1 MTNLLAPALLVA
13 TLAAGCGAPDP
24 GAGSDELLVFAAASL
39 RDVAVDLGAAF
50 EERNPGVAVTF
61 NFAGSNVL
69 AQQIAAA
76 PRAHL
81 FLSADLRWLDFLEER
96 GRLVPGSRRPFLGNR
111 LALVARRDSPVAI
124 DDPRRL
130 ADADYRHLAVADPE
144 AVPAGRY
151 ARAALGS
158 ISLDGG
164 DGTGDGGDL
173 WSAVAARVV
182 PALDVRAALALVES
196 DPEIVGIVY
205 RTDAATSDKVKIL
218 HLFPDGAGG
227 PIRYGAALVAGNG
240 PTDAAERFLAF
251 LTTPAARAVA
261 ERHGFTVPGA

>member
-1 MTNLLAPALLVA
+1 MPLRDPILPALLTA
-13 TLAAGCGAPDP
+13 LLLAGCGGKPSGD
-24 GAGSDELLVFAAASL
+24 DELLVFAAASL

-50 EERNPGVAVTF
+50 EERNPAVAVSF

-76 PRAHL
+76 PRADL

-96 GRLVPGSRRPFLGNR
+96 GRLVPGSRRAFLGNR

-158 ISLDGG
+158 IPLEDVEGG
-164 DGTGDGGDL
+164 EGGDL
-173 WSAVAARVV
+173 WSAVAGRVA

-205 RTDAATSDKVKIL
+205 RTDAATSEKVKVL
-218 HLFPDGAGG
+218 HLFPEGAGG
-227 PIRYGAALVAGNG
+227 PIRYGAALVEGDRPG
-240 PTDAAERFLAF
+240 DVAERFLAF
-251 LTTPAARAVA
+251 LTTPAACAVA